1 MADLILLGTVIHFP
15 SWFPGAGFKKDA
27 NMYKRKLNH
36 CRDLPYEFVKT
47 ALVRIVHT
55 RATAFS

>member
-1 MADLILLGTVIHFP
+1 MLLGTVIHFP

-27 NMYKRKLNH
+27 EMYKRKLNH
-36 CRDLPYEFVKT
+36 CRDLPYETVKT

-55 RATAFS
+55 LETIS